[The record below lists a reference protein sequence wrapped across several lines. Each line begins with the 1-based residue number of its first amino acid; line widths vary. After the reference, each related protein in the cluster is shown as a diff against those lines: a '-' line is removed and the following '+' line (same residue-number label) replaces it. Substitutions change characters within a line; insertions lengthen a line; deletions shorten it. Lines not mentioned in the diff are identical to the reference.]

1 MNDEKTRVLIIED
14 HAVVRAGLRELLE
27 NQPEL
32 EVVGDVGRWEDA
44 IPIIEDRAP
53 NVVLLDLVLDGQ
65 PEAGLE
71 ALRQIKALSPYTYIV
86 VLSAYADDYLVFP
99 ALRAGA
105 TGYML
110 KRSALED
117 VLEAVRE
124 AARGNCHLDKHILGK
139 VIQRATTGAN
149 PDAPKA
155 QSLTRRE
162 KEVARCLAQG
172 MTNAEIAA
180 ALSVSKATVKTHVG
194 NILQKLQVTA
204 RDQVP
209 LKLVEQGIQPL
220 SPG

>member
-14 HAVVRAGLRELLE
+14 HAIVRAGLRELLE

-44 IPIIEDRAP
+44 IPIIEDQAP

-105 TGYML
+105 TGYSFQE
-110 KRSALED
+110 KD
-117 VLEAVRE
+117 
-124 AARGNCHLDKHILGK
+124 LGFG
-139 VIQRATTGAN
+139 V
-149 PDAPKA
+149 
-155 QSLTRRE
+155 
-162 KEVARCLAQG
+162 
-172 MTNAEIAA
+172 
-180 ALSVSKATVKTHVG
+180 
-194 NILQKLQVTA
+194 
-204 RDQVP
+204 
-209 LKLVEQGIQPL
+209 
-220 SPG
+220 